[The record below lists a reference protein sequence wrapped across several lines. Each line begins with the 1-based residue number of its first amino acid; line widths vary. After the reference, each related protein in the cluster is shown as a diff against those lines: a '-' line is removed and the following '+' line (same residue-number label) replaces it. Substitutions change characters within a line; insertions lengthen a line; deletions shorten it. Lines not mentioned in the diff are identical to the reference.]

1 MTSEKLFAGRKI
13 VIATMHKKE
22 RVIAPLLEQ
31 QLGVTAILADG
42 LNTDKF
48 GTFTREI
55 KRTGNQLEAARKK
68 AYAAMELTNTDLAIA
83 SEGSFGP
90 HPFNPFIQSNLELI
104 LFIDKKHGLEI
115 RGHHRTSETN
125 MDGEYV
131 TSVTEATD
139 FAIKHGFPE
148 NGVIL
153 RVREK
158 SNFGIHKDIS
168 TIEELS
174 HRAQKMLSRP
184 FVKKIFIES
193 DMRAHKNPIRMNA
206 IEKATLDL
214 IENIHSHCPECQSPG
229 FVAVD
234 FEKGLQCSLC
244 KIPTDLPI
252 HDIYRCE
259 KCNFSTKKRVTKYG
273 DLADPKYC
281 GYCNP

>member
-1 MTSEKLFAGRKI
+1 MTRKKLFAGRKI

-31 QLGVTAILADG
+31 QLGVTAIIADG

-55 KRTGNQLEAARKK
+55 KRTGSQLEVARKK

-83 SEGSFGP
+83 SEGSFGS
-90 HPFNPFIQSNLELI
+90 HPSMPFIQSNLELV
-104 LFIDKKHGLEI
+104 LFVDKKHGLEI

-131 TSVTEATD
+131 TNIAEVVD

-148 NGVIL
+148 NGIIL
-153 RVREK
+153 RMSENGR
-158 SNFGIHKDIS
+158 FGIHKNIS
-168 TIEELS
+168 TIEKLS
-174 HRAQKMLSRP
+174 NKAQKMLSRP
-184 FVKKIFIES
+184 FIKKIFIET
-193 DMRAHKNPIRMNA
+193 DMRAHKNPVRMKA

-214 IENIHSHCPECQSPG
+214 IENINSHCPECESPG
-229 FVAVD
+229 FVVVD

-252 HDIYRCE
+252 YDIYRCE
-259 KCNFSTKKRVTKYG
+259 KCNFSNKKRVTKYG